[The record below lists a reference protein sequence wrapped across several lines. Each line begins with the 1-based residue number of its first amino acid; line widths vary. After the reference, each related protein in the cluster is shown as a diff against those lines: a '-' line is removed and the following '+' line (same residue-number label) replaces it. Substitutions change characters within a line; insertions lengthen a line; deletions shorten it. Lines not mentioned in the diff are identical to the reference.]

1 MKHSVATEL
10 LFDQVIADTPPEI
23 KREVE
28 WSYQIADKIYA
39 ALRRKGCRKRSLH
52 VLLELPKP
60 QCPSG
65 LAVGII
71 SPLRHWLR
79 LRWR

>member
-1 MKHSVATEL
+1 MKHSEATEQ

-39 ALRRKGCRKRSLH
+39 ALRRKGLSQTLNQITLIYGQSLYT
-52 VLLELPKP
+52 
-60 QCPSG
+60 S
-65 LAVGII
+65 VG
-71 SPLRHWLR
+71 
-79 LRWR
+79 